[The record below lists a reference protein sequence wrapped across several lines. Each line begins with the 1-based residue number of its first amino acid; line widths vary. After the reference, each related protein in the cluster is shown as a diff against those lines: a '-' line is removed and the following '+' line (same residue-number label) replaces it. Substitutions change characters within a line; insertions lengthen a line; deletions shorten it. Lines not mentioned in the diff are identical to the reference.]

1 MSINAAARKYLFG
14 LRHFVVMPVPS
25 EIFVGRGR
33 QNARGLF

>member
-25 EIFVGRGR
+25 ETFVGRGR